1 MNFDDVL
8 RYVLN
13 EANVLQNAIREIF
26 VVFDTAVYYLL
37 QSMYELFFN
46 IATMTLLDG
55 EMIYKVFSRVQLVIG
70 IFMMFQLV
78 MIVIKGIVNPDSF
91 TDSKSGGAG
100 SMVMRIIVALALLA
114 VIVPINIPSPRN
126 EYEKQINNNGLLFG
140 TLYSLQYRILANNTI
155 GKLILGDDSTYYA
168 SDNSKVLDIRKYAN
182 RFTNTIVKTF
192 YQLNVDSNGEY
203 ICHDD
208 FDKIYNGTGA
218 IAIDDLDPAVII
230 VNGRLRCG
238 SERFLFE
245 GVNLNTVA
253 ATNQYR
259 LTMNWLSTIIGI
271 VLVVVFFMLTFNVA
285 KRVFKLAALQ
295 LIAPIPII
303 SYMDPKGSKDGA
315 FNSWVK
321 MLATT
326 YLELFVQLAV
336 VYFSFAIINKFI
348 EKFFNVGNAASTAWN
363 TFSGGASI
371 QLLNWTFIIM
381 TIALFIFAKDAPK
394 FFKQAL
400 GIKDNGQ
407 GFFSAF
413 GTAMGLGVSAV
424 GAIGSARAG
433 FRSSRMA
440 DETRKSLGENVDP
453 NSNLNKAK
461 HVLAGIFGGAKG
473 LSTGASAALN
483 AKDHNARAAWDAI
496 QKQNAAALAR
506 GNDGSTLLGRLG
518 STASSAVQGEGASGE
533 LKRQIATRESQQK
546 ALDAIK
552 SRVSGE
558 MVKQDWTYGTGGNG
572 FSGIDMATG
581 LTVSLDNSKFNH
593 KSFMAAI
600 AKANAAGLGYIE
612 VKNQHDAT
620 LRIDMSDA
628 DIMKGNVLKYNEDDY
643 IQKARLADFVDEAGV
658 RHNAANGNARYDQEL
673 VDLIDDAEK
682 KGAAGNKYDTIVDDT
697 GAVIYRRTTPGH
709 ITTRDDYTKVSEQ
722 MGRENRQAK
731 RANIINEANDQHSG
745 NKK

>member
-1 MNFDDVL
+1 MMQA
-8 RYVLN
+8 VLN
-13 EANVLQNAIREIF
+13 TVNPIQTAIRSIF
-26 VVFDTAVYYLL
+26 VTLDMGIYDLL
-37 QSMYELFFN
+37 KFMYELFFN
-46 IATMTLLDG
+46 IATNNIIDR
-55 EMIYKVFSRVQLVIG
+55 EMIFNIFSRVQLVIG

-140 TLYSLQYRILANNTI
+140 TLYSLQYRVLANNTL
-155 GKLILGDDSTYYA
+155 GRLILGTENEAYTDGGTGIQDLS
-168 SDNSKVLDIRKYAN
+168 LFAN
-182 RFTNTIVKTF
+182 RFTSTIVRMF
-192 YQLNVDSNGEY
+192 YTLNTDDNGNYVCNDGFDSTYNTEG
-203 ICHDD
+203 INPN
-208 FDKIYNGTGA
+208 IIIINGTQACGSGNFV
-218 IAIDDLDPAVII
+218 IDTVYSVLDPGQVLKQ
-230 VNGRLRCG
+230 GQ
-238 SERFLFE
+238 
-245 GVNLNTVA
+245 
-253 ATNQYR
+253 QYR
-259 LTMNWLSTIIGI
+259 VTMNWLSTIIGI
-271 VLVVVFFMLTFNVA
+271 VLVVLFFMMIFNVA

-336 VYFSFAIINKFI
+336 VYFSFAIINSFI
-348 EKFFNVGNAASTAWN
+348 TKFFNVNNVTSAVGNAFNGDAFHAT
-363 TFSGGASI
+363 G
-371 QLLNWTFIIM
+371 LLSWTFIIM

-394 FFKQAL
+394 FLKQAL

-433 FRSSRMA
+433 FKSSQKA
-440 DETRKSLGENVDP
+440 DETRKSLGENVNPD
-453 NSNLNKAK
+453 SNLNKAK

-518 STASSAVQGEGASGE
+518 STASGLFMGEGASGE

-612 VKNQHDAT
+612 VKNQHNAT

-643 IQKARLADFVDEAGV
+643 IQKARLADFIDEAGV

-682 KGAAGNKYDTIVDDT
+682 KGAAGSKYDTIVDDT
-697 GAVIYRRTTPGH
+697 GAVIYTRTTPGH